1 MKILLDKFNDVI
13 PLETL
18 KIGTLNFYP
27 IKFNFKEIPD
37 NLKSLDQLFDEKKVK
52 VNEINFDGSV
62 GNIEVFNESY
72 SFLYILDGE
81 AITGAK
87 QNRIAE
93 RSVIIAPFS
102 SNVIPVNCVEKG
114 RWNYGNNQNFSK
126 SDFVLHPKA
135 RAEKAQLLKRNEEYK
150 VQDAVWNQIDELS
163 EKHQVF
169 NHTSDLGDILNETDR
184 RRDFD
189 YFDKIINLDI
199 NGYILEGAGR
209 TFIEVFFDTLACKSN
224 VRKSLKSWIADS
236 DEQIKKTNLNVRKV
250 INQFLNSTW
259 DQEKSISIE
268 KTFSSETKHNGRSFC
283 FYNNLIHSYYYI

>member
-1 MKILLDKFNDVI
+1 MKILLNQFNDVK
-13 PLETL
+13 PLKTL
-18 KIGTLNFYP
+18 KIGTLNLYP
-27 IKFNFKEIPD
+27 LNFNFKETPN

-52 VNEINFDGSV
+52 VNEINFNGSV
-62 GNIEVFNESY
+62 GNVEVFNESY

-87 QNRIAE
+87 QNRVAE

-102 SNVIPVNCVEKG
+102 SNIIPVNCVEKG
-114 RWNYGNNQNFSK
+114 RWNYGYNKNFSK

-135 RAEKAQLLKRNEEYK
+135 RAEKAQLLKRNEKHK

-169 NHTSDLGDILNETDR
+169 NHTSDLGDILKETDR

-199 NGYILEGAGR
+199 NGYILEGAGS
-209 TFIEVFFDTLACKSN
+209 TFIEVFFNKIACKSN
-224 VRKSLKSWIADS
+224 IRKSLKSWIADS
-236 DEQIKKTNLNVRKV
+236 DNQIKENDVNVKAV
-250 INQFLNSTW
+250 INQFLNSNW
-259 DQEKSISIE
+259 EQEKSISIE
-268 KTFSSETKHNGRSFC
+268 KTFSSEDKHNGRSFC
-283 FYNNLIHSYYYI
+283 FYNKLIHSYYYI